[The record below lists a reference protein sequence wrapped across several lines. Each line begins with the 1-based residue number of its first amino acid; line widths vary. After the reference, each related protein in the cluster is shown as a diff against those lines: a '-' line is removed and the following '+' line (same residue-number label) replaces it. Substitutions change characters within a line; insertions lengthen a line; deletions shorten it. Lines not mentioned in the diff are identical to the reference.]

1 MTSGR
6 DTSQGG
12 ASDSSTQRTVI
23 RGTARAALQSRD
35 FRVMWISNI
44 GSSIGAWMQN
54 VVLPAY
60 VYARTGRASIV
71 GIFIFAQLGPMLF
84 LSLPGGVIADKV
96 DRRKW
101 LVAMQSLQLVFSI
114 FLGISAAYDASIALL
129 FFMQLGVGIGNAL
142 SAPAYSAVMPSLV
155 PPEDLPGTISL
166 SSAAI
171 NGSRVAGPII
181 AAILSSWGVTPA
193 QVFFINAA
201 TYLAVIGALFR
212 VSIPAANP
220 TKEKGWQSFTLGIR
234 TARERPVL
242 ARILL
247 SMFTF
252 SLISLPYVGLFPAV
266 ADKNFGIDGSSAM
279 YKWLYAVWGLGAMF
293 GALAVGTVLAQ
304 HDKRRLARQGFFVFA
319 ILLTAFAVSRTPLLA
334 FITGFFLGMAY
345 FATTTALMTVLQSR
359 LELEVRGRVLSL
371 WFMAFGGTVPLGNM
385 LFGPVMDSI
394 GSRPVLLLGAAWSLL
409 LAWWCNT
416 EKIDNALERSN
427 A

>member
-1 MTSGR
+1 MTATNPPLPPSNER
-6 DTSQGG
+6 
-12 ASDSSTQRTVI
+12 
-23 RGTARAALQSRD
+23 RGTARAALRSRD
-35 FRVMWISNI
+35 FRIMWTSNI

-71 GIFIFAQLGPMLF
+71 GLFIFAQLGPMLI
-84 LSLPGGVIADKV
+84 LSIPGGVIADRI
-96 DRRKW
+96 DRRMW
-101 LVAMQSLQLVFSI
+101 LVAMQSMQLVFSI
-114 FLGISAAYDASIALL
+114 FLGISAALDASIALL
-129 FFMQLGVGIGNAL
+129 FFMQLGVGIGNAM
-142 SAPAYSAVMPSLV
+142 SAPAYSAVLPSLV

-166 SSAAI
+166 NSTAI

-201 TYLAVIGALFR
+201 TYLVVIVSLFR
-212 VSIPAANP
+212 VSIPKTRP
-220 TKEKGWQSFTLGIR
+220 SMEKGWRSFTLGIR
-234 TARERPVL
+234 TVRERPILSRV
-242 ARILL
+242 LL
-247 SMFTF
+247 SMFSF

-266 ADKNFGIDGSSAM
+266 ADMNFGIDGSTAT

-293 GALAVGTVLAQ
+293 GALAVGTVFAQ
-304 HDKRRLARQGFFVFA
+304 RDKRRVARQGFFFFA
-319 ILLTAFAVSRTPLLA
+319 LLLAAFAVSRTPLLA

-345 FATTTALMTVLQSR
+345 FATTTALMTILQSR
-359 LELEVRGRVLSL
+359 LELAVRARVLSL

-394 GSRPVLLLGAAWSLL
+394 GARPVLLLGAVWSLF

-416 EKIDNALERSN
+416 EKLDNALESRHSG
-427 A
+427 ALQ